1 MTDHGMLESAAV
13 VLIYGVDSC
22 EDTTRAREHLTA
34 AGTAYR
40 YLRMDEDEAARQMVH
55 AAGYF
60 STPVV
65 VTPSGAI
72 YMEPSDDELDAIV
85 RAGRQGF
92 GLVDGGGD
100 QIGV

>member
-1 MTDHGMLESAAV
+1 MTDQRTLESAAD

-22 EDTTRAREHLTA
+22 DDTTRAREHLAA
-34 AGTAYR
+34 AGTPYR
-40 YLRMDEDEAARQMVH
+40 YLRMDEDDAARQMVH

-60 STPVV
+60 STPVI
-65 VTPSGAI
+65 VTPSGVI

-85 RAGRQGF
+85 AAGRQAL

>member
-1 MTDHGMLESAAV
+1 MADEVLLKSAAD

-22 EDTTRAREHLTA
+22 EDTTRARDYLAA

-40 YLRMDEDEAARQMVH
+40 YVPMDEDDAANEMVH

-60 STPVV
+60 STPVI

-85 RAGRQGF
+85 AAGH
-92 GLVDGGGD
+92 
-100 QIGV
+100 

>member
-1 MTDHGMLESAAV
+1 VTPATPTVATGSLLESAAD

-22 EDTTRAREHLTA
+22 EDTTRAREHLAA
-34 AGTAYR
+34 AGTADR
-40 YLRMDEDEAARQMVH
+40 YIRMDEDDAAREMVH

-85 RAGRQGF
+85 AAGR
-92 GLVDGGGD
+92 
-100 QIGV
+100 